1 MSNFPTQP
9 KCSVISCK
17 APQCAKQLCEKHYKR
32 LKRHGTTSDEVGK
45 KIINEENIS
54 KHPLYNTWRSI
65 TRLNK
70 GLLICD
76 EWKKFENFIKDAGEK
91 PQDAYALKRIDTLKK
106 YAKDNVRWA
115 LKNRDL
121 TSRQSNAHNQK
132 TYRTHNPEYFKNK
145 ELQKKYGITLEDY
158 TQMLTTQNKV
168 CAICKKEETNKNK
181 GITFALSVDHCH
193 ETNEIRGLLCS
204 ACNTAIGLLKHDE
217 KLLKSAI
224 NYLLKTGNV

>member
-45 KIINEENIS
+45 KIINDENIS

-106 YAKDNVRWA
+106 
-115 LKNRDL
+115 
-121 TSRQSNAHNQK
+121 
-132 TYRTHNPEYFKNK
+132 
-145 ELQKKYGITLEDY
+145 
-158 TQMLTTQNKV
+158 
-168 CAICKKEETNKNK
+168 ICKRQC
-181 GITFALSVDHCH
+181 ALG
-193 ETNEIRGLLCS
+193 T
-204 ACNTAIGLLKHDE
+204 
-217 KLLKSAI
+217 
-224 NYLLKTGNV
+224 